1 MAIFAR
7 ALRLGAAAALSL
19 SLAHVQTVSQFAI
32 EGDVVD
38 SSTGHGIAGARV
50 RIQSGQDDALFA
62 TVDAQGHFRFA
73 GLGNQSY
80 GVQASFPGFVS
91 ARSAAGMSDAP
102 ETVSIG
108 IYHRTAQIRLEMVRY
123 GVITGKVT
131 DPVGV
136 PLAGATVAAL
146 RRYPSGERRHGGCA
160 GGLGGIEGDYEYSAR
175 PCAQTNDLGE
185 YRIGPLPAGTYYVGA
200 DRQMSFGTTP
210 PLPDPAER
218 ATYYPHA
225 LKPSQAS
232 PVEVA
237 EGKELHVDIQIVRA
251 GGVKVSGRILGLGA
265 AAGLRVSVYAYPL
278 SAGLPYWSASDIA
291 GDRFEAPGLLPGS
304 YRFEAGQ
311 YIFGDFTSGS
321 TTVAAARR
329 IVDVGTSDLDG
340 VDLTLEPTVDIQGSV
355 VFESGCPAV
364 PVWVMVQG
372 DYRYNLHPGAG
383 GPFLLRHVVPGKYK
397 AYAQMEV
404 PSNAFASSV
413 KFGDAEALL
422 DGFEVTSNA
431 TGPLRITMSCR
442 GR

>member
-19 SLAHVQTVSQFAI
+19 SLAHVQTVLQYAI

-62 TVDAQGHFRFA
+62 TADAQGHFRFA
-73 GLGNQSY
+73 GLGNQRY
-80 GVQASFPGFVS
+80 QVQASFPGFVS
-91 ARSAAGMSDAP
+91 ARFAAGMSDAA

-123 GVITGKVT
+123 GVIAGKVM

-136 PLAGATVAAL
+136 PLAGASVAAL
-146 RRYPSGERRHGGCA
+146 RRYPSGERGHSYCA
-160 GGLGGIEGDYEYSAR
+160 VDGLGGVEGDYQYSGR
-175 PCAQTNDLGE
+175 LCAQTNDLGE
-185 YRIGPLPAGTYYVGA
+185 YRIGPLPAGAYYVGA
-200 DRQMSFGTTP
+200 EQQMGFGTTAP
-210 PLPDPAER
+210 PDPAER

-225 LKPSQAS
+225 LKPSAAT
-232 PVEVA
+232 PVEVV

-251 GGVKVSGRILGLGA
+251 GGVIVSGRILGLGA

-278 SAGLPYWSASDIA
+278 SAGLPSWSASDIE

-304 YRFEAGQ
+304 YRFVAGQ
-311 YIFGDFTSGS
+311 YFPGNITSAS

-340 VDLTLEPTVDIQGSV
+340 VDLTLEPTVDVQGSV
-355 VFESGCPAV
+355 DFENGCPAV

-372 DYRYNLHPGAG
+372 DYRYDLHPGAG
-383 GPFLLRHVVPGKYK
+383 GPFVLRHVIPGRYK

-404 PSNAFASSV
+404 PSNVFASSV
-413 KFGDAEALL
+413 KFGDSETLR
-422 DGFEVTSNA
+422 DGFEVTSNSA
-431 TGPLRITMSCR
+431 GPLRITMSC
-442 GR
+442 GRR

>member
-50 RIQSGQDDALFA
+50 RIQSGQDVALFA
-62 TVDAQGHFRFA
+62 TADAQGHFRFA
-73 GLGNQSY
+73 GLGNQRY
-80 GVQASFPGFVS
+80 QVQASFPGFVS
-91 ARSAAGMSDAP
+91 AMFAAGMSDAA

-136 PLAGATVAAL
+136 PLAGVWVAAL
-146 RRYPSGERRHGGCA
+146 RRYPSGERGQGGCA
-160 GGLGGIEGDYEYSAR
+160 FGGLGGTEGDYQYVGR
-175 PCAQTNDLGE
+175 LCAQTNDLGE
-185 YRIGPLPAGTYYVGA
+185 YRLGPLPAGAYYVGA
-200 DRQMSFGTTP
+200 DQQMGFGTTP
-210 PLPDPAER
+210 PPDPAER

-225 LKPSQAS
+225 LKPSQAT

-237 EGKELHVDIQIVRA
+237 EGKELHADIQIVRA

-265 AAGLRVSVYAYPL
+265 AAGLQLSVYAQPL
-278 SAGLPYWSASDIA
+278 SAGQPSWSASTVD

-304 YRFEAGQ
+304 YRFVAGQ
-311 YIFGDFTSGS
+311 YIPGDFTS
-321 TTVAAARR
+321 TAIAAARR
-329 IVDVGTSDLDG
+329 IVDVGTSDLNG

-364 PVWVMVQG
+364 PVWVAVQG

-383 GPFLLRHVVPGKYK
+383 GPFVLQHVIPGKYK
-397 AYAQMEV
+397 ATAQMEV
-404 PSNAFASSV
+404 PSNAYASSV
-413 KFGDAEALL
+413 KFGDAEAPR
-422 DGFEVTSNA
+422 DGFEVTSNT

>member
-19 SLAHVQTVSQFAI
+19 SLAHVQTVVQYAI

-62 TVDAQGHFRFA
+62 TAGAQGHFRFA
-73 GLGNQSY
+73 GLGNQRY
-80 GVQASFPGFVS
+80 QVQASFPAFVS
-91 ARSAAGMSDAP
+91 ARFAAGMSEAA

-108 IYHRTAQIRLEMVRY
+108 IYHRTAQVRLEMVRS
-123 GVITGKVT
+123 GVITGKVM

-136 PLAGATVAAL
+136 PLAGARVAAL
-146 RRYPSGERRHGGCA
+146 QRYPSGERRHGGCA
-160 GGLGGIEGDYEYSAR
+160 AGGLGGVESDYEYSGR
-175 PCAQTNDLGE
+175 LCAQTNDLGE
-185 YRIGPLPAGTYYVGA
+185 YRIGPLPAGAYYVGA
-200 DRQMSFGTTP
+200 EQQMGFGTTAP
-210 PLPDPAER
+210 PDPAER

-225 LKPSQAS
+225 LKPSGAS

-237 EGKELHVDIQIVRA
+237 EGKELRVDIQIVRA

-265 AAGLRVSVYAYPL
+265 AAGLQLSVYALPL
-278 SAGLPYWSASDIA
+278 SAGLPSWSASDIE

-304 YRFEAGQ
+304 YRFVADQ
-311 YIFGDFTSGS
+311 YIPGNLASDS
-321 TTVAAARR
+321 TPIAAVRR
-329 IVDVGTSDLDG
+329 IVDVGISDLDG
-340 VDLTLEPTVDIQGSV
+340 VDLTLEPTVDLQGSV

-364 PVWVMVQG
+364 PVWIMVQG

-383 GPFLLRHVVPGKYK
+383 GPFLLQHVIPGKYK
-397 AYAQMEV
+397 AYVRTEV
-404 PSNAFASSV
+404 PSNAFLSSV
-413 KFGDAEALL
+413 KFGDAEALR

-431 TGPLRITMSCR
+431 TGPLRLTMSCA